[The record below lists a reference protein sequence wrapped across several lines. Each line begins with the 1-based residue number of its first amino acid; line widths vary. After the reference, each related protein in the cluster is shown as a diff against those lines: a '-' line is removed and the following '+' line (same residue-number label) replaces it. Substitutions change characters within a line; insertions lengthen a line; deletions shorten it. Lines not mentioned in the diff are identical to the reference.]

1 MDARIPTAEKRLF
14 LMRCFVA
21 LRQWELQTPDPTR
34 MCGDCKSPQTWGGE
48 GFGIRSGC
56 LRVWACEDAKA
67 ELFLREFRCLPYCA
81 VAPEECLLLSPHNFM
96 VEMCGGYVCT
106 LNCVRFRFIIRF
118 IVALPVEP

>member
-34 MCGDCKSPQTWGGE
+34 MCGDCKSPQTGGGE

-56 LRVWACEDAKA
+56 LRVWAYIGMPRQNCSSGSSDACLA
-67 ELFLREFRCLPYCA
+67 ARVVRLRNVCYRHTILQLKCVA
-81 VAPEECLLLSPHNFM
+81 VMF
-96 VEMCGGYVCT
+96 
-106 LNCVRFRFIIRF
+106 VRLI
-118 IVALPVEP
+118 A